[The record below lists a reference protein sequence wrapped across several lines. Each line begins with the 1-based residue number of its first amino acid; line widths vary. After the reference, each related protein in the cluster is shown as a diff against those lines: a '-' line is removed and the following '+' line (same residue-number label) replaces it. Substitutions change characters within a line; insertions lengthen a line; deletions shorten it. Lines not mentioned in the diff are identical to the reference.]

1 MFLGEYAH
9 TIDDKGRLTLP
20 AKYRA
25 DLAAGL
31 VVTRGIDKCL
41 FVFPR
46 AEWDKLSA
54 KLDALP
60 LTDPQA
66 REFRRLERNLLGR
79 KALQEIGDEMV
90 AAMEVDGI
98 FLDTMSRGAA
108 EFRSMLD
115 AVRPG
120 VALEGEG
127 ALPIEHVHD
136 HHMSWAQWFNDSAVP
151 GVLRNKWFERRHLQH
166 RIDRLAHPDELAR
179 PLQSVEELAQGPVG
193 HGLVSLLPRSACFN
207 DR

>member
-25 DLAAGL
+25 DLAAGV

-66 REFRRLERNLLGR
+66 REFRRL
-79 KALQEIGDEMV
+79 
-90 AAMEVDGI
+90 I
-98 FLDTMSRGAA
+98 FSGA
-108 EFRSMLD
+108 
-115 AVRPG
+115 
-120 VALEGEG
+120 
-127 ALPIEHVHD
+127 
-136 HHMSWAQWFNDSAVP
+136 
-151 GVLRNKWFERRHLQH
+151 
-166 RIDRLAHPDELAR
+166 IDDELDKQGR
-179 PLQSVEELAQGPVG
+179 VLLAQYLRDYA
-193 HGLVSLLPRSACFN
+193 GLNGNVIVAGLNTHMEIWAPDAWNAIRANFDSGLSAEYWA
-207 DR
+207 RLGI

>member
-66 REFRRLERNLLGR
+66 REFRRL
-79 KALQEIGDEMV
+79 
-90 AAMEVDGI
+90 I
-98 FLDTMSRGAA
+98 FSGA
-108 EFRSMLD
+108 
-115 AVRPG
+115 
-120 VALEGEG
+120 
-127 ALPIEHVHD
+127 
-136 HHMSWAQWFNDSAVP
+136 
-151 GVLRNKWFERRHLQH
+151 
-166 RIDRLAHPDELAR
+166 IDDELDKQGR
-179 PLQSVEELAQGPVG
+179 VLLAQYLRDYA
-193 HGLVSLLPRSACFN
+193 GLNGNVIVAGLNTHMEIWAPDAWNAIRANFDSGLSAEYWA
-207 DR
+207 RLGI